1 MPAYLV
7 KSLRLALICSAALLG
22 VATAPADVPWA
33 TQMIAYNPG
42 SNPEPGYQNP
52 NVVLGEPARFT
63 GANIWPGAVT
73 PFNPPWTADEILS
86 IGAGGSLTVAFD
98 RPLTND
104 PDHLFGVDLIIFGN
118 GGFID
123 DAWPGGVV
131 GGLLQ
136 DGPFSVSVS
145 ADGVNFVALPELHY
159 DAMFPMLGYS
169 DLTNPYATEPG
180 AVLADFTKPV
190 DPSLSYD
197 DFFGNTFSD
206 IVALY
211 SGSGGGIPIDIASSG
226 LSAVHYVRID
236 VLAGA
241 SSVEIDAFA
250 LVPEPTTLPIAL
262 LVLGVLRR
270 KRL

>member
-1 MPAYLV
+1 MPAYLL
-7 KSLRLALICSAALLG
+7 KSLRLALFCSITLLG
-22 VATAPADVPWA
+22 AATAPADVPWA
-33 TQMIAYNPG
+33 IQVIAYNPG
-42 SNPEPGYQNP
+42 SNPEPGYLNP

-73 PFNPPWTADEILS
+73 PFNPPWTPDEILS

-98 RPLTND
+98 QPLTND
-104 PDHLFGVDLIIFGN
+104 SNHLFGVDLIIFGN

-136 DGPFSVSVS
+136 DGPFTVSVS
-145 ADGVNFVALPELHY
+145 TDGIHFVTLPELHY

-169 DLTNPYATEPG
+169 DLMNPYATQPG

-190 DPSLSYD
+190 DPSLSYG
-197 DFFGNTFSD
+197 DFLGKTFSD

-211 SGSGGGIPIDIASSG
+211 DGSGGGIPIDIAAAG

-236 VLAGA
+236 VLTGA

-250 LVPEPTTLPIAL
+250 LVPEPATLPFAL